1 MSSTKKKKSDST
13 ETVTVPVSIRTSR
26 FAPTPPPTWLAHM
39 QPLLQT
45 NTPSAAA
52 LREERAK
59 ANINQGETKDTVRK
73 PVIPPDGET
82 KSTPLSHD
90 QKKNI
95 RQKMS
100 PYDDPRP
107 PPALY
112 DGKGF
117 GDVTG
122 MGEQHSN
129 ISFQPF
135 HINIGKGKPGQQLR
149 IPLDSVDS
157 SVRQQEGPKPYV
169 VRTAVGHGHPDFAV
183 GDGGEQMM
191 RTMLPTRILHGSQTQ
206 SYQKLNQHSLNVD
219 DLTPGQKY
227 LIVMNQ
233 HASKGFEGDFGGPYE
248 HEHKK
253 LLDHVQECNSM
264 AVGNFQGKST
274 WDEFVKRVNVVEGQG
289 DGFSSSRAGKS
300 HQEYIDN
307 TAHKIIPNIEAKIR
321 TETSKGYKKDVD
333 KILQLNKELYEIKGQ
348 LAEAKKIKPWT
359 HYEIKEKKILAG
371 LKKGRLKRALS
382 HITPPF
388 SHLASFP
395 LGTIPSPHPDNIA
408 PDTLVAR
415 FSCIQDIIEPDLP
428 WGHQRLISSMVEE
441 MKPDYAYFPANGVR
455 QTNGHTEWL
464 FKFYPLK
471 DEIRN
476 IKDRKAA
483 ALEFLRTGEGEGTIS
498 TTGCGSIPL
507 MIKKNLSGKGM
518 EGLRKGGVCK
528 SPHQIATLITSYLG
542 GRKKTRR
549 KSHKK
554 KRKKTRRKSH
564 KKTRRKSHKK
574 KRTTRKKKIK
584 RK

>member
-1 MSSTKKKKSDST
+1 
-13 ETVTVPVSIRTSR
+13 
-26 FAPTPPPTWLAHM
+26 M

-59 ANINQGETKDTVRK
+59 ANINQGETKDTTVRK
-73 PVIPPDGET
+73 PVIQSDGET
-82 KSTPLSHD
+82 KEVAPHTPP
-90 QKKNI
+90 QKI
-95 RQKMS
+95 QSREKMS
-100 PYDDPRP
+100 PYDAPGTIPHPSEGRRGWDKYWDR
-107 PPALY
+107 
-112 DGKGF
+112 
-117 GDVTG
+117 TG
-122 MGEQHSN
+122 MGEQHPN

-135 HINIGKGKPGQQLR
+135 HINISKVKPGQQLR
-149 IPLDSVDS
+149 IPLYSVDTL
-157 SVRQQEGPKPYV
+157 RGRREGPKPYV

-300 HQEYIDN
+300 HQEYIKN
-307 TAHKIIPNIEAKIR
+307 TTDKIIPNIKKKIR
-321 TETSKGYKKDVD
+321 TETSKGYRKGVE

-415 FSCIQDIIEPDLP
+415 FSCIQ
-428 WGHQRLISSMVEE
+428 
-441 MKPDYAYFPANGVR
+441 
-455 QTNGHTEWL
+455 
-464 FKFYPLK
+464 
-471 DEIRN
+471 EI
-476 IKDRKAA
+476 
-483 ALEFLRTGEGEGTIS
+483 
-498 TTGCGSIPL
+498 
-507 MIKKNLSGKGM
+507 KNK
-518 EGLRKGGVCK
+518 
-528 SPHQIATLITSYLG
+528 
-542 GRKKTRR
+542 
-549 KSHKK
+549 
-554 KRKKTRRKSH
+554 
-564 KKTRRKSHKK
+564 
-574 KRTTRKKKIK
+574 
-584 RK
+584 

>member
-1 MSSTKKKKSDST
+1 MESTEEKISDPT
-13 ETVTVPVSIRTSR
+13 ETVTVPGSSKSPI
-26 FAPTPPPTWLAHM
+26 WLAH
-39 QPLLQT
+39 PLHSS
-45 NTPSAAA
+45 PSAAA

-59 ANINQGETKDTVRK
+59 ANINQGETKDTTVRK

-82 KSTPLSHD
+82 ESTPLSHD

-95 RQKMS
+95 IQKMS
-100 PYDDPRP
+100 PYDNLRP
-107 PPALY
+107 PSALY

-129 ISFQPF
+129 ISSQPF
-135 HINIGKGKPGQQLR
+135 HINITGVTPGTQLR
-149 IPLDSVDS
+149 IPLYSADS
-157 SVRQQEGPKPYV
+157 SAGHNLYV
-169 VRTAVGHGHPDFAV
+169 VRTAVGP
-183 GDGGEQMM
+183 GDPAYFVSDTGQQMM

-307 TAHKIIPNIEAKIR
+307 TAHKIIPNIEANIR
-321 TETSKGYKKDVD
+321 TETSNGYKKDGE
-333 KILQLNKELYEIKGQ
+333 KILQLNQELHEIKGQ

-359 HYEIKEKKILAG
+359 HYKIQEEEILKG
-371 LKKGRLKRALS
+371 LKEGRLKNAIS

-388 SHLASFP
+388 SYLASFP

-428 WGHQRLISSMVEE
+428 WGHHQRLISSMVEE

-498 TTGCGSIPL
+498 TTGCGNIPL

-518 EGLRKGGVCK
+518 EGLGKGGVCLF
-528 SPHQIATLITSYLG
+528 PHQIATLITSFSG